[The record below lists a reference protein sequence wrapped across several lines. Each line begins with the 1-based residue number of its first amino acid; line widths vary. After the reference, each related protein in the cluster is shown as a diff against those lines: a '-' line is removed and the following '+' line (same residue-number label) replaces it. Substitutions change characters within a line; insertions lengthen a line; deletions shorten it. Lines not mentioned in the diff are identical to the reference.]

1 MIFWFYFVTPHE
13 LTWLLRGG
21 FGRFFSAKN
30 FYPYK
35 PVRLKFFFQWK
46 SRARIFFGRLSTAG
60 LFFFASLRTR
70 TALPI
75 SKQQKSYPKDSMD
88 TINFIKMSPSGRHTK
103 TCFNGRN
110 QSLYEHTKEEETHTV
125 CSRAYETVY
134 VNKPS
139 GMHPNNTTGT
149 IAKATRSRSL

>member
-1 MIFWFYFVTPHE
+1 MFF
-13 LTWLLRGG
+13 
-21 FGRFFSAKN
+21 FFSEIVEQDFLGKII
-30 FYPYK
+30 Y
-35 PVRLKFFFQWK
+35 
-46 SRARIFFGRLSTAG
+46 SRIFFFRFSKEKK
-60 LFFFASLRTR
+60 
-70 TALPI
+70 ALPI

-88 TINFIKMSPSGRHTK
+88 SINFIKMSPSGRHTK

-149 IAKATRSRSL
+149 IAKATRSRSLEKTTSKYMAQPWAQSWKWHLVETGGETGMTDGRTF

>member
-1 MIFWFYFVTPHE
+1 
-13 LTWLLRGG
+13 
-21 FGRFFSAKN
+21 
-30 FYPYK
+30 
-35 PVRLKFFFQWK
+35 
-46 SRARIFFGRLSTAG
+46 
-60 LFFFASLRTR
+60 
-70 TALPI
+70 
-75 SKQQKSYPKDSMD
+75 
-88 TINFIKMSPSGRHTK
+88 MSPSGRHTK

-149 IAKATRSRSL
+149 IAKATRSRSLEKTTSKYMAQPWAQSWKWHLVETGGETGMTDGRTF